1 VGNKKNI
8 DRLFQENLKD
18 FEVLPPNKAWSSIEK
33 NLASPST
40 KRHVPIWAKI
50 SSIAALLVLF
60 FSIGTIYFLPTS
72 NFTKSL
78 LSKNKT
84 LTKPSDVND
93 SITDSKDVS
102 QTKNS
107 EKKSILR
114 NLKIE
119 SEPTITQNQN
129 AIENTEETT
138 SNINVNPNEE
148 SNKYYLTDALNL
160 PLENNST
167 DEIIKSK
174 LNNSKLT
181 VATIFAPI
189 YINSFGKGTGIDEQ
203 FSDNQTSGNSS
214 YSYGVKVA
222 YKLNKKFSVQSGI
235 NLINLG
241 YTTDNIYVT
250 PGIAVI
256 GFSHLSSNPILSRNE
271 TTSVLDNPNSN
282 ILKESL
288 KTGNDNAGS
297 LNQVFGY
304 VEIPVE
310 IKYNVMR
317 GKFDLNLVGG
327 FSTLLLNKDEVFV
340 ETNNFTQSLG
350 SSNNLRSIN
359 FSGNIGLDV
368 DYSIHKNL
376 FINISPM
383 FKVQTNTFSKNSGSI
398 QPYYLGVYTGLNY
411 KF

>member
-1 VGNKKNI
+1 VGNNKNI

-18 FEVLPPNKAWSSIEK
+18 FEVLPPNKAWRSIENK
-33 NLASPST
+33 LASPST
-40 KRHVPIWAKI
+40 KRHIPIWAKI
-50 SSIAALLVLF
+50 SSIAALFVLF
-60 FSIGTIYFLPTS
+60 FSIGAIYFLPTS

-84 LTKPSDVND
+84 ITKSSDIKD
-93 SITDSKDVS
+93 SIDDSNIGTS
-102 QTKNS
+102 TKNT
-107 EKKSILR
+107 EKTSVLR
-114 NLKIE
+114 SLKID
-119 SEPTITQNQN
+119 SEPAIAQTQDN
-129 AIENTEETT
+129 IENTEEAI
-138 SNINVNPNEE
+138 SNKTVTPNEK
-148 SNKYYLTDALNL
+148 SNRYYLTDALNL

-167 DEIIKSK
+167 DEVINSK
-174 LNNSKLT
+174 LNKSKLT

-189 YINSFGKGTGIDEQ
+189 YINSFGNGSGIDAQ
-203 FSDNQTSGNSS
+203 FGDNHSSGNSS

-241 YTTDNIYVT
+241 YTTNNIYVT

-256 GFSHLSSNPILSRNE
+256 GFSHLSSNPILSKNE
-271 TTSVLDNPNSN
+271 TTSFLDNSN
-282 ILKESL
+282 ILKENL
-288 KTGNDNAGS
+288 KTGNETTGS

-340 ETNNFTQSLG
+340 ETNNLTQSLG